1 MKLIIAVISLV
12 SLMSYP
18 APANDGLPAHI
29 ASPEQYSVLLD
40 NDSVLV
46 LKMDLDAGES
56 DEWHFHRAET
66 VYFEKGGELK
76 ITTST
81 GEMKL
86 TVPDGHVMW
95 HEPWQHQVSNIGN
108 TQITAIIVEQ
118 KTHE

>member
-1 MKLIIAVISLV
+1 MKLKLAVMSLV
-12 SLMSYP
+12 SLMSYS
-18 APANDGLPAHI
+18 ATANDELPAHI
-29 ASPEQYSVLLD
+29 ASPDQYSVLLD

-46 LKMDLDAGES
+46 LKMELDAGES
-56 DEWHFHRAET
+56 DEWHFHRTET

-118 KTHE
+118 KAH